1 MNTLLRELSQVWTLF
16 HCCFMFMLLYESR
29 YSTQKT
35 NLLTSIFMMPLI
47 ALNIACVVFL
57 GIEKTGQLLIFTCV
71 LPSLLFFFLMA
82 KKRDTRFLFTFC
94 LVDTVV
100 LEVLFATNLL
110 DTALGFNNYIIMF
123 LSRLFAFPLMEVGLV
138 KYLRQPY
145 QQIQQQMRKGWGVFS
160 FLAAVFYM
168 LLLLEAY
175 HPYIILDR
183 PEYIPHLVLLMIL
196 VPVMYIT
203 VFKVL
208 WAQMKLFDAAEK
220 NRTLI
225 MQVKMATDRLAMGSE
240 NEKRLQLLRHDMKHN
255 MLLLSD
261 YLHSG
266 RQAEAEKLIS
276 SLVADIDKNAL
287 QSYCDNR
294 SVNVVLSYHS
304 RIAAENGI
312 QFTASVQ
319 LPEKLTVSET
329 DFAVI
334 LSNGLENAVNALKE
348 CNDKKIFVKSFIDE
362 DKIYLE
368 IKNPFYNTVTFDGK
382 IPRSNQ
388 ENHGFGTKS
397 MAAIVEK
404 YGGVYSFTVEQG
416 YFSFRCSI

>member
-1 MNTLLRELSQVWTLF
+1 
-16 HCCFMFMLLYESR
+16 
-29 YSTQKT
+29 
-35 NLLTSIFMMPLI
+35 
-47 ALNIACVVFL
+47 
-57 GIEKTGQLLIFTCV
+57 
-71 LPSLLFFFLMA
+71 
-82 KKRDTRFLFTFC
+82 
-94 LVDTVV
+94 
-100 LEVLFATNLL
+100 
-110 DTALGFNNYIIMF
+110 MF

-319 LPEKLTVSET
+319 LPERLTVSET

-348 CNDKKIFVKSFIDE
+348 CNDKKILVKSFIDE
-362 DKIYLE
+362 NKIYLE

-388 ENHGFGTKS
+388 ENHGFGTQS

>member
-1 MNTLLRELSQVWTLF
+1 
-16 HCCFMFMLLYESR
+16 
-29 YSTQKT
+29 
-35 NLLTSIFMMPLI
+35 
-47 ALNIACVVFL
+47 
-57 GIEKTGQLLIFTCV
+57 
-71 LPSLLFFFLMA
+71 
-82 KKRDTRFLFTFC
+82 
-94 LVDTVV
+94 
-100 LEVLFATNLL
+100 
-110 DTALGFNNYIIMF
+110 
-123 LSRLFAFPLMEVGLV
+123 
-138 KYLRQPY
+138 
-145 QQIQQQMRKGWGVFS
+145 
-160 FLAAVFYM
+160 
-168 LLLLEAY
+168 
-175 HPYIILDR
+175 
-183 PEYIPHLVLLMIL
+183 
-196 VPVMYIT
+196 
-203 VFKVL
+203 
-208 WAQMKLFDAAEK
+208 
-220 NRTLI
+220 

-261 YLHSG
+261 YLYSG

-319 LPEKLTVSET
+319 LPERLTVSET

-348 CNDKKIFVKSFIDE
+348 CNDKKILVKSFIDE
-362 DKIYLE
+362 NKIYLE

-388 ENHGFGTKS
+388 ENHGFGTQS